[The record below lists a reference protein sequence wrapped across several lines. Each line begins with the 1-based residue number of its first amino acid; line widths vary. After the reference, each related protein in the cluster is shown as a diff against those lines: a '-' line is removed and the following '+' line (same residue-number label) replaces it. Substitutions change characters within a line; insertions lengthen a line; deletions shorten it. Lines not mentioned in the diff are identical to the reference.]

1 MHKAKTAAIVA
12 GIIAALAIA
21 ALIASWGFIYV
32 AKAQGVGKGFEAALR
47 RTYEMGR
54 PIPDGQY
61 VIEGYRVEASHEVGP
76 NRQIT
81 VKVRVL
87 ENRTGLKLAEA
98 TSSANAY

>member
-1 MHKAKTAAIVA
+1 MNKGKAAAMVS
-12 GIIAALAIA
+12 GAIA
-21 ALIASWGFIYV
+21 LLALVALVAMWGYVFV
-32 AKAQGVGKGFEAALR
+32 AKASGVGKGFEAALR

-76 NRQIT
+76 NRQVT
-81 VKVRVL
+81 VRVRVL
-87 ENRTGLKLAEA
+87 ENRTGLKLSEA

>member
-1 MHKAKTAAIVA
+1 MLAVGAGVVA
-12 GIIAALAIA
+12 LAAIA
-21 ALIASWGFIYV
+21 AVAFSWAFLFV
-32 AKAQGVGKGFEAALR
+32 AKARGVGQGFEAALK

-61 VIEGYRVEASHEVGP
+61 VIGGYRVEASHEVGAS
-76 NRQIT
+76 RVVT

-87 ENRTGLKLAEA
+87 ENRTGLKLSEA